1 MVLDGVADLWIEAG
15 VQPWD
20 LAPAQVLITE
30 AGGVYTDLCG
40 LESVRSSDALA
51 GAPELHAYALQRLTL
66 GQ

>member
-1 MVLDGVADLWIEAG
+1 